1 MSKKTYGK
9 IAIISCLITCMI
21 NILVVAQVIPFS
33 LIGGGNL
40 QFYKDAVLMATLSTV
55 IQLLLIICIVASSIV
70 KTQSITKISNAILY
84 FFTVYLCINL
94 ILNLLGIT
102 WFEKIV
108 SSFICLIQIFC
119 FIKIRICKGENYY
132 AN

>member
-40 QFYKDAVLMATLSTV
+40 QIYKDAVLMATFSTV
-55 IQLLLIICIVASSIV
+55 IQLLLIICIVASSIIV

-84 FFTVYLCINL
+84 FFTVYLCINF

-119 FIKIRICKGENYY
+119 FIKILKFKPK
-132 AN
+132 

>member
-9 IAIISCLITCMI
+9 IAIISCLTTCMI

-55 IQLLLIICIVASSIV
+55 IQLLLIICIVASSIIV

-94 ILNLLGIT
+94 ILNLFGIT

-108 SSFICLIQIFC
+108 SSFICLIQILC
-119 FIKIRICKGENYY
+119 FIKIRT
-132 AN
+132 

>member
-55 IQLLLIICIVASSIV
+55 IQLLLIICIVASSIIV

-119 FIKIRICKGENYY
+119 FIKIRTWKEC
-132 AN
+132 

>member
-21 NILVVAQVIPFS
+21 NILVVAKVIPFS

-40 QFYKDAVLMATLSTV
+40 QIYKDAVLMATLSTV
-55 IQLLLIICIVASSIV
+55 IQLLLIICIVASSIIV
-70 KTQSITKISNAILY
+70 KTQSITKISNAMLY

-119 FIKIRICKGENYY
+119 FIKILKFNPK
-132 AN
+132 